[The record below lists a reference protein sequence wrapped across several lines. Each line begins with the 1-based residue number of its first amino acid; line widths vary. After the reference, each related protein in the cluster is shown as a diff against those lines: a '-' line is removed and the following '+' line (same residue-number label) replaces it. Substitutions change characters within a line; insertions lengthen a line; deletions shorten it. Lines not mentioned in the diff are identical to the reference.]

1 MKLATA
7 ALLLTLAAAAWAQVN
22 VGEQKPE
29 ATPALQDDHGG
40 HL

>member
-1 MKLATA
+1 MKLAKA
-7 ALLLTLAAAAWAQVN
+7 VLLLTLARAAWAQVN

-29 ATPALQDDHGG
+29 ATLPFKMTTTC